1 LNKRTSINSNINLR
15 LHKEKEM
22 ADFRKWLF
30 AFAVVALVLG
40 LQVPANAQFGN
51 TPAFT
56 CTANAGVPPIVRSE
70 GVTELV
76 GDLLL
81 NCTGG
86 TPTAAGAAIPLS
98 NIQIFLNTNVTS
110 RLMNSANL
118 SEAILTI
125 DEPFPAGQPPVPATA
140 QSVVGAAQTQ
150 LACQAINSTNCAING
165 VGAIVG
171 TTGPVGAN
179 GPYSGTAGHYNVF
192 QGFQNGVNSVAWL
205 GVPIDSPGTNPAN
218 QLNTRVIRITNV
230 RANACLLGVSSTLI
244 PTQIV
249 MYISVNGSQQVTIN
263 NPQQTVAF
271 IQPGL
276 VTSSGTNNFSQC
288 NNLNAYTVGLTTS
301 SSSNGVAAGPTYITA
316 TEGFASSFKVRSYDQ
331 VVNASFTTPRTGSS
345 PSLQNVLGF
354 PYNTESGF
362 VSAASGLITGGTGSG
377 AVGLADTGTQ
387 ITVGFTGIGAGVS
400 LFAPS
405 VIYMYPT
412 GASSTC
418 SIASTGCSVNPT
430 GVAVLVSGTSGTTS
444 IATPNAGGT
453 TTSIGFGN
461 VTVSGTTASVT
472 YEVVASNVNV
482 LEALVIPVW
491 TGFISNTTQSLPGL
505 GQSSGT
511 VNFAPLSA
519 SPTAT
524 TGPIPRFCQPHTA
537 GNLFAINI
545 CSCNLLFPFVTN
557 QAGFDTGVAIAN
569 TSLDPFGTATQAGT
583 VKLNYYGGTTGGGAA
598 PAAQTST
605 SVAAGTELVF
615 TLSNGGDHGIAA
627 TPGFQGYIIAQAQ
640 FQYCHAFA
648 FISDLGAQRLAEG
661 YLAIQLDAVTLNRTG
676 VTGENKGN

>member
-1 LNKRTSINSNINLR
+1 
-15 LHKEKEM
+15 
-22 ADFRKWLF
+22 
-30 AFAVVALVLG
+30 
-40 LQVPANAQFGN
+40 
-51 TPAFT
+51 
-56 CTANAGVPPIVRSE
+56 
-70 GVTELV
+70 
-76 GDLLL
+76 
-81 NCTGG
+81 
-86 TPTAAGAAIPLS
+86 
-98 NIQIFLNTNVTS
+98 
-110 RLMNSANL
+110 NL
-118 SEAILTI
+118 SEAVLTI
-125 DEPFPAGQPPVPATA
+125 DEPFPASGAVPASA
-140 QSVVGAAQTQ
+140 QPVAGGAVGQ
-150 LACQAINSTNCAING
+150 LACQAINSSNCAING
-165 VGAIVG
+165 VGAAGITLTG
-171 TTGPVGAN
+171 AGPVGAN
-179 GPYSGTAGHYNVF
+179 GPYNGTAGHYNVF

-205 GVPIDSPGTNPAN
+205 GVPIDAPGTNEAG

-276 VTSSGTNNFSQC
+276 TVGNGTNSFAQC
-288 NNLNAYTVGLTTS
+288 NNLNAYTTGLVTS
-301 SSSNGVAAGPTYITA
+301 SSSNGIAKGPTYITA
-316 TEGFASSFKVRSYDQ
+316 TEGFASSFKVRTYDQ
-331 VVNASFTTPRTGSS
+331 VINSSFTTPRTDAS
-345 PSLQNVLGF
+345 PSYQNVLGF

-362 VSAASGLITGGTGSG
+362 VSNATGLVSGGLGSG
-377 AVGLADTGTQ
+377 AVGLADTGTE
-387 ITVGFTGIGAGVS
+387 ITVAFTTIGQGVS
-400 LFAPS
+400 VFVPS
-405 VIYMYPT
+405 VIYLYPT
-412 GASSTC
+412 GVSTSC
-418 SIASTGCSVNPT
+418 SIASTGCTTAPT
-430 GVAVLVSGTSGTTS
+430 GVAILVGGTSGTTA
-444 IATPNAGGT
+444 IGGT
-453 TTSIGFGN
+453 NFGN
-461 VTVSGTTASVT
+461 VTVSSGGASVT
-472 YEVVASNVNV
+472 YEVVQSNVNV
-482 LEALVIPVW
+482 LEALVVPVW

-505 GQSSGT
+505 GSSSAG

-537 GNLFAINI
+537 ASLFTINI

-605 SVAAGTELVF
+605 VVAAGTELVF
-615 TLSNGGDHGIAA
+615 TLSNGGDHGVAA

-661 YLAIQLDAVTLNRTG
+661 YLAIQLDIPALNRTG
-676 VTGENKGN
+676 VFGEVQAH